1 VLALEDE
8 PSSLSGDSESG
19 VPDVSSIEPGIE
31 PGIELPIA
39 PVVLEAAREAVS
51 APARTSEGGGSVWS
65 AGLCGSGGTVGR

>member
-31 PGIELPIA
+31 LPIA
-39 PVVLEAAREAVS
+39 PAVLEAAREAVS
-51 APARTSEGGGSVWS
+51 APGRTSEGGGSVWS